1 MKNKEQKIAFLRA
14 KIFFIIG
21 FVIFGTVSL
30 YARFTYPV
38 YVPGRRTFSQELFF
52 SVIKMIENEPLGGIL
67 FLISI
72 LILIFG
78 WIQLKKSGWKS
89 RN

>member
-1 MKNKEQKIAFLRA
+1 MKNKEQKVAFLKA

-38 YVPGRRTFSQELFF
+38 YVPGRRTFFQELFF